1 MPMVPR
7 WIAPAALSL
16 LLLGLLLSARDQR
29 RQAWVELEKT
39 LEATLLLEANSRVI
53 WLSERLDPFYPT
65 WREEPGEPLLPD
77 LSGAGWLLL
86 DSSGEVALHFQTKQ
100 ILYADPASATRE
112 VDWKP
117 DRDYFLAALAGE
129 ESVAP
134 ARTGDRRLV
143 KTVFTPV
150 SVKSESISTRWVL
163 VGQVGPGSGGDSY
176 FANLLRS
183 QRRFWA
189 TALPVSVAGILL
201 LVLLVRRLAVTYRLE
216 RTLREAE
223 ESTELESLT
232 STLAH
237 ELRNPL
243 SIIQS
248 CAEIVGKRESLSGD
262 GKELIEDLLSEVRRT
277 QDVLSRHLHPER
289 SHLEE
294 VENLPEFCRR
304 FWQKRQALLQTQ
316 SICLEMEIPD
326 PEAAAVPVRA
336 VPDQL
341 EKILDN
347 LLRNTIEAL
356 PDGGQ
361 IRFTLVDRGKGVEL
375 VFQDNGPGLQPS
387 PFFSREGWKYGSSK
401 PGGKGVGLRL
411 ARKWVMR
418 WGGTVWAG
426 NRRRGLFGRIEG
438 AEIRIGLARA
448 RAGF

>member
-1 MPMVPR
+1 MAMVLR
-7 WIAPAALSL
+7 WFAPAALFV

-39 LEATLLLEANSRVI
+39 LEATLLLEANARAI
-53 WLSERLDPFYPT
+53 WLSERLDPFYPA
-65 WREEPGEPLLPD
+65 WREEPEPLLPD

-86 DSSGEVALHFQTKQ
+86 DSSGEVALHFQTRQ
-100 ILYADPASATRE
+100 VLYADPPSATRE

-117 DRDYFLAALAGE
+117 DRDYFLSALAGE

-134 ARTGDRRLV
+134 ARTGGRRLV

-176 FANLLRS
+176 FANLLKS
-183 QRRFWA
+183 QRRFWS
-189 TALPVSVAGILL
+189 TALPISVAGILL
-201 LVLLVRRLAVTYRLE
+201 LVLLLRRLAVTYRLE
-216 RTLREAE
+216 QSLREAE
-223 ESTELESLT
+223 ESMELESLT

-248 CAEIVGKRESLSGD
+248 CAEIVGKREKLTPD
-262 GKELIEDLLSEVRRT
+262 GRELIEDLLSEVRRT

-289 SHLEE
+289 GDLEE
-294 VENLPEFCRR
+294 VENLPDFCRR

-316 SICLEMEIPD
+316 SIRLATDIPD
-326 PEAAAVPVRA
+326 TPVSVRA

-347 LLRNTIEAL
+347 LLRNSIEAL
-356 PDGGQ
+356 PGGGEV
-361 IRFTLVDRGKGVEL
+361 RFTLVDRGARAEL
-375 VFQDNGPGLQPS
+375 VFQDNGPGLRIAS
-387 PFFSREGWKYGSSK
+387 FFSREGWKYGSSK
-401 PGGKGVGLRL
+401 PRGKGVGLRL
-411 ARKWVMR
+411 ARKWVSK
-418 WGGTVWAG
+418 WGGRLRAG
-426 NRRRGLFGRIEG
+426 NRRRGILGRIEG
-438 AEIRIGLARA
+438 AEIRIALARTGKFQA
-448 RAGF
+448 D